1 LPPSRTTWF
10 DLYSVLLVALATGAI
25 GGGCFPHLQLMSIAP
40 ANFRVAVCV
49 AALLLWTAPFL
60 SIARART
67 AGQAAAA
74 TAAPSPAP
82 AIAAGAYDNE
92 PLTRAAAGSSGAKS
106 APTGGLSAGASG
118 LDLPRICYSLAL
130 VLGLVVLLRWG
141 ARWVFPSTMMARR
154 SGAIRLL
161 ARTPLGPKQQVM
173 LIAVGRRV
181 LVVADNGQ
189 QMTRLTEITES
200 EEISGLTADLA
211 QARVAHEAE
220 KDHEEAERA
229 FAHELN
235 DAQSRRDE
243 QKVTSKTHPAA
254 AADQL
259 EKPAGASIP
268 ATALALKPA
277 LPAPSPV
284 SPLPAAADH
293 PAARLAAKLFDR
305 MRAPKSA
312 EAAPPGPPASSPKL
326 PQTDAQPKMTPEF
339 QATLFATEQEQSNR
353 TKGDG
358 LGDLAQRIRAMS
370 RQFNR
375 K

>member
-1 LPPSRTTWF
+1 
-10 DLYSVLLVALATGAI
+10 
-25 GGGCFPHLQLMSIAP
+25 
-40 ANFRVAVCV
+40 
-49 AALLLWTAPFL
+49 
-60 SIARART
+60 
-67 AGQAAAA
+67 
-74 TAAPSPAP
+74 
-82 AIAAGAYDNE
+82 
-92 PLTRAAAGSSGAKS
+92 
-106 APTGGLSAGASG
+106 

-235 DAQSRRDE
+235 E
-243 QKVTSKTHPAA
+243 AA